1 MWGTLPATD
10 KKIGGVAEVKD
21 GDGVG
26 EAIRS
31 AQICRLLKRSEV
43 EASLQGTLQ
52 PQSRGCV
59 GPTLGAP
66 PPQPRPGHPSLLPG
80 IPYTSG
86 FSGCFFNMGAFQK
99 SSVSFMNELHL

>member
-66 PPQPRPGHPSLLPG
+66 PPPTPATFSPRQ
-80 IPYTSG
+80 G
-86 FSGCFFNMGAFQK
+86 FQTLRKEGRQ
-99 SSVSFMNELHL
+99 